1 MTHDYQP
8 WTGELA
14 VQPVPCPCCG
24 SPAKVWQYVEKPDAD
39 VLRVVM
45 CDGGAFQEE
54 RLPMLLDVCLLDM
67 PPDAFYCQTARQAV
81 GVWNLYAES
90 LNARRAAIAGAAPKA
105 EAGELQPVETIRYWL
120 NAYSDPASGDHFMG
134 HGMVVT
140 LLREYLAMREA
151 AALAA
156 PAERGVQWQPIET
169 APKDGTEVLL
179 YAPGRL
185 TYGAWTEPS
194 DVPEIKYRDGFA
206 PEPEWEEFA
215 PFWSSWDG
223 GFTEDHPPTHW
234 MPLPDAPGATT
245 KGNAA

>member
-1 MTHDYQP
+1 M
-8 WTGELA
+8 
-14 VQPVPCPCCG
+14 
-24 SPAKVWQYVEKPDAD
+24 
-39 VLRVVM
+39 
-45 CDGGAFQEE
+45 
-54 RLPMLLDVCLLDM
+54 
-67 PPDAFYCQTARQAV
+67 
-81 GVWNLYAES
+81 
-90 LNARRAAIAGAAPKA
+90 
-105 EAGELQPVETIRYWL
+105 
-120 NAYSDPASGDHFMG
+120 
-134 HGMVVT
+134 
-140 LLREYLAMREA
+140 
-151 AALAA
+151 
-156 PAERGVQWQPIET
+156 QWQPIET